1 MNDAELL
8 RYSRHIM
15 LPNIDVAGQEA
26 LLASHVLIVGL
37 GGLGCPAALYLA
49 AAGVGTLT
57 LVDHDLVELSNLQRQ
72 IAHAT
77 ADIDKHKA
85 ESVAESVRALNPGV
99 DARAR
104 VEKLD
109 SKNCMTLVQAADLVV
124 DASDNFSIRFALN
137 NACVAL
143 QKPLVSAA
151 AIRGE
156 AQVAVFNATPASP
169 CYRCLYD
176 DNVDD
181 DNLSCSQSG
190 VLAPLVGIVGAMQA
204 LEALKIIAGFGVSL
218 DGYLLTF
225 DAMQM
230 EWHKLRLRKDP
241 ACPCCGLAGSMPT
254 ALSRG
259 GEEEF

>member
-15 LPNIDVAGQEA
+15 LPAIDVAGQEA
-26 LLASHVLIVGL
+26 LLAAHVLIVGL

-49 AAGVGTLT
+49 ASGVGTLT
-57 LVDHDLVELSNLQRQ
+57 LVDHDEVELSNLQRQ

-77 ADIDKHKA
+77 ADIGEPKA
-85 ESVAESVRALNPGV
+85 ESAAESARALNPGI

-109 SKNCMTLVQAADLVV
+109 AENCMPLVRAADLVV

-137 NACVAL
+137 RACV
-143 QKPLVSAA
+143 QSQTPLVSAA

-156 AQVAVFNATPASP
+156 AQVAVFNAAPASP

-176 DNVDD
+176 DGVDD
-181 DNLSCSQSG
+181 DNLSCAHSG
-190 VLAPLVGIVGAMQA
+190 VLAPLVGIVGAVQA
-204 LEALKIIAGFGVSL
+204 LEALKIIVGFGASL

-225 DAMQM
+225 DAVQM
-230 EWHKLRLRKDP
+230 EWKKLRLRKDP
-241 ACPCCGLAGSMPT
+241 NCPCCGH
-254 ALSRG
+254 
-259 GEEEF
+259 

>member
-15 LPNIDVAGQEA
+15 LSDIDVAGQEA
-26 LLASHVLIVGL
+26 LLAAHILIVGL

-57 LVDHDLVELSNLQRQ
+57 LVDHDKVELGNLQRQ
-72 IAHAT
+72 IAHTT
-77 ADIDKHKA
+77 ADIDQPKA
-85 ESVAESVRALNPGV
+85 ESLAESVRALNPGV
-99 DARAR
+99 DVYAR

-109 SKNCMTLVQAADLVV
+109 THNCVPLVQAADLVV

-137 NACVAL
+137 KACVRL

-156 AQVAVFNATPASP
+156 AQVAVFNATAASP

-176 DNVDD
+176 DAVDD
-181 DNLSCSQSG
+181 DNLSCAQSG

-204 LEALKIIAGFGVSL
+204 LEAMKIIIGFGTGL
-218 DGYLLTF
+218 NGYLLTF

-230 EWHKLRLRKDP
+230 EWRKLRLRKDP
-241 ACPCCGLAGSMPT
+241 ECPCCG
-254 ALSRG
+254 SR
-259 GEEEF
+259 

>member
-15 LPNIDVAGQEA
+15 LPDIDIAGQEA
-26 LLASHVLIVGL
+26 LLAAHVLIVGL

-57 LVDHDLVELSNLQRQ
+57 LVDHDRVELGNLQRQ

-77 ADIDKHKA
+77 ADIDKPKA
-85 ESVAESVRALNPGV
+85 ESVAESVRALNPGIAV
-99 DARAR
+99 HAR
-104 VEKLD
+104 VEKLGAH
-109 SKNCMTLVQAADLVV
+109 NCAPLVQGVDLVV
-124 DASDNFSIRFALN
+124 DGSDNFSVRFAVN
-137 NACVAL
+137 QACV
-143 QKPLVSAA
+143 QWRKPLVFAA

-156 AQVAVFNATPASP
+156 AQVALFNATPASP

-176 DNVDD
+176 DVAGDD
-181 DNLSCSQSG
+181 TLSCAQSG
-190 VLAPLVGIVGAMQA
+190 VLAPLVGVVGALQA
-204 LEALKIIAGFGVSL
+204 LEALKVIVGFGANL

-230 EWHKLRLRKDP
+230 AWHKLRLRKNP
-241 ACPCCGLAGSMPT
+241 ACPCCGLG
-254 ALSRG
+254 
-259 GEEEF
+259 

>member
-15 LPNIDVAGQEA
+15 LPDIDVAGQEA
-26 LLASHVLIVGL
+26 LRAAHVLVVGL

-49 AAGVGTLT
+49 AAGIGTLT
-57 LVDHDLVELSNLQRQ
+57 LVDHDRVELSNLQRQ

-77 ADIDKHKA
+77 TDIDMPKA
-85 ESVAESVRALNPGV
+85 ESAAESVRAINPGV
-99 DARAR
+99 DVRAR

-109 SKNCMTLVQAADLVV
+109 AHNCESLVQAADLVV
-124 DASDNFSIRFALN
+124 DASDNYSIRFVLN
-137 NACVAL
+137 QACVRL
-143 QKPLVSAA
+143 RKPLISAA

-156 AQVAVFNATPASP
+156 AQVALFNATPTSP

-176 DNVDD
+176 DSVDD
-181 DNLSCSQSG
+181 DNLSCAHSG
-190 VLAPLVGIVGAMQA
+190 VVAPLVGIVGAMQA
-204 LEALKIIAGFGVSL
+204 LEALKAIVGFGTSL

-230 EWHKLRLRKDP
+230 EWHKLRLRKNP
-241 ACPCCGLAGSMPT
+241 SCACCGSG
-254 ALSRG
+254 
-259 GEEEF
+259 